1 MKKVSLVV
9 LGLAMV
15 TSASLSANA
24 IELKT
29 PGLTAVKTPA
39 TVQSTKTD
47 KNAANEKYQ
56 KEYHAKIKEQQAA
69 LNAVKAQDKAAR
81 LALADVILPKEKV
94 NEIKALTGEEFDN
107 ALNTELVSTLS
118 AETFIQDYADFS
130 ETKKAAYYNA
140 VKEIQ
145 AVDNRYKNVSNQ
157 LTAPLKAIVDGDVSA
172 ISSKDE
178 LKNAGAMILGIK
190 KNLGTSSDV
199 KKAINKVN
207 KMNNITVVVDDKDR
221 VVYPENGV
229 VGSINSSLEEIN
241 NTVAK
246 ANLVLGGTLYTQEQQ
261 KTLAAIKNNKDLSE
275 EEKSKELK
283 AKAKEFFES
292 NQADGTTKKL
302 YESLSAADK
311 EKFNNAAADVI
322 GAVASYGALGMQC
335 TKLGFNISKNPL
347 LAAPLAFE
355 LGALKDTAG
364 LIKDSSSSLAKS
376 VSQLKKVMKDNGITV
391 TNTASAQNTGVKAT
405 GLKNLKPV
413 SLKK

>member
-29 PGLTAVKTPA
+29 PGLTAVKTHA

-81 LALADVILPKEKV
+81 LTLADVILPKEKV
-94 NEIKALTGEEFDN
+94 NENKALTGEEFDN

-302 YESLSAADK
+302 YESLSAAEK

>member
-29 PGLTAVKTPA
+29 PGLTAVKTHA

-81 LALADVILPKEKV
+81 LTLADVILPKEKV

-302 YESLSAADK
+302 YESLSAAEK

>member
-29 PGLTAVKTPA
+29 PGLTAVKTHA

-69 LNAVKAQDKAAR
+69 LNAVKAQDKAAK
-81 LALADVILPKEKV
+81 LTLADVILPKEKV

-302 YESLSAADK
+302 YESLSAAEK

>member
-29 PGLTAVKTPA
+29 PGLSAVKTPA

-47 KNAANEKYQ
+47 KNAVNEKYQ
-56 KEYHAKIKEQQAA
+56 KEYQAKIKEQQAA

-81 LALADVILPKEKV
+81 LALAAVILPKEKV

-190 KNLGTSSDV
+190 KNLGTNSDV

-292 NQADGTTKKL
+292 NQVDGTTKKL

-311 EKFNNAAADVI
+311 EKFNNAASDVI

>member
-29 PGLTAVKTPA
+29 PGLTAVKTHA

-81 LALADVILPKEKV
+81 LPLADVILPKEKV

-302 YESLSAADK
+302 YESLSAAEK